1 MKTSD
6 KNVNEINNADSEMKR
21 KESSKTSAGKKRAGK
36 NSAGK
41 KTRGKNRKDSAGNG
55 KTLIRLIRDMKVIY
69 GWLVFA
75 AFISLLSVV
84 CSLATPEIMGE
95 LTDQIYGIWEGVSS
109 FGDSDISRW
118 CALLAIVYVGAS
130 LTSTIKMMLMN
141 YVVSGFFTKGMRI
154 RISDKISRLPVS
166 YIDHTPNGEIIAKM
180 DHDVSIMGGT
190 VHNFLDII
198 ISGVMKLVGIGV
210 ILFAMNWVMA
220 LVVIILV
227 PFSLVLSSWL
237 ASYSEKY
244 YNESRK
250 INGNVYALVEENF
263 TGFDTVKAFNL
274 ESMKNN
280 QMKELCGKYREKA
293 RQGYFYSGI
302 VQPVIALTNN
312 IAYIVICIL
321 GGMLAVEGSLSVG
334 EIVAFV
340 LYAKQLAGP
349 LESIANGMSM
359 MQSTFASAKRVYELL
374 DLEEMETVQ
383 TKKMP
388 AGKGEVAFDHVSFS
402 YDPEKPLIKD
412 LSFTVKPGQ
421 KAAIVGPTGGG
432 KTTIVNLLMG
442 FYPIQEGHI
451 YIDGVDISTL
461 DLADLR
467 SQFAMVLQDTWL
479 FGGTVYENI
488 AYGNE
493 GASREAVEQAAKMA
507 HIDRFIQSLPK
518 GYDTVINEETTNIS
532 GGQKQLMTIARA
544 YLANRRMLI
553 LDEATSNVDTRT
565 ELLIQDTMDELMKGR
580 TSFVIAHRLSTIVN
594 ADMILVVNQ
603 GQIVEQGTHEEL
615 MKKNGFYTEIYN
627 SQYELLK

>member
-1 MKTSD
+1 
-6 KNVNEINNADSEMKR
+6 VRGNEEIKQKEMKDPT
-21 KESSKTSAGKKRAGK
+21 EKK
-36 NSAGK
+36 
-41 KTRGKNRKDSAGNG
+41 SAGNG
-55 KTLIRLIRDMKVIY
+55 RTLLRLIRDMRVIY

-84 CSLATPEIMGE
+84 CSLAAPELLGE
-95 LTDQIYGIWEGVSS
+95 LTDRIYGIWEGILAFS
-109 FGDSDISRW
+109 DSEIPKW
-118 CALLAIVYVGAS
+118 CAWLAIVYVGAS
-130 LTSTIKMMLMN
+130 LTGTIKMALMN

-154 RISDKISRLPVS
+154 RISEKISHLPIA

-190 VHNFLDII
+190 VHNFLDIV
-198 ISGVMKLVGIGV
+198 ISGVMKLVGITV
-210 ILFAMNWVMA
+210 ILFAMNWMMA
-220 LVVIILV
+220 LIVIVLV

-237 ASYSEKY
+237 ASHSEKY

-250 INGNVYALVEENF
+250 INGNIYALVEENF

-274 ESMKNN
+274 EKMKNS
-280 QMKELCGKYREKA
+280 QMEELCGKYREKA

-302 VQPVIALTNN
+302 VQPIIALTNN
-312 IAYIVICIL
+312 IAYIIICIL
-321 GGMLAVEGSLSVG
+321 GGVLAVEGSLGVG
-334 EIVAFV
+334 DIVAFV
-340 LYAKQLAGP
+340 LYAKLLAGP

-374 DLEEMETVQ
+374 DLEEMETIE
-383 TKKMP
+383 TETMP
-388 AGKGEVAFDHVSFS
+388 TGKGEVTFDHVSFS
-402 YDPEKPLIKD
+402 YDPGKPLIRD
-412 LSFTVKPGQ
+412 LTFTVKPGQ
-421 KAAIVGPTGGG
+421 KVAIVGPTGGG

-451 YIDGVDISTL
+451 YIDSVDISAL

-488 AYGNE
+488 AYGSE

-507 HIDRFIQSLPK
+507 HIHRFIQTLPK

-544 YLANRRMLI
+544 YLANRKMLI

-565 ELLIQDTMDELMKGR
+565 ELLIQDTMDDLMKGR

-594 ADMILVVNQ
+594 ADMILVVDQ
-603 GQIVEQGTHEEL
+603 GRIVEQGTHEEL

>member
-1 MKTSD
+1 M
-6 KNVNEINNADSEMKR
+6 
-21 KESSKTSAGKKRAGK
+21 
-36 NSAGK
+36 
-41 KTRGKNRKDSAGNG
+41 
-55 KTLIRLIRDMKVIY
+55 
-69 GWLVFA
+69 
-75 AFISLLSVV
+75 
-84 CSLATPEIMGE
+84 
-95 LTDQIYGIWEGVSS
+95 
-109 FGDSDISRW
+109 
-118 CALLAIVYVGAS
+118 
-130 LTSTIKMMLMN
+130 
-141 YVVSGFFTKGMRI
+141 VSGFFTKGMRI

>member
-36 NSAGK
+36 NNAGK
-41 KTRGKNRKDSAGNG
+41 KARGKNRKDSAGNG

-383 TKKMP
+383 TKEMP
-388 AGKGEVAFDHVSFS
+388 AGKGEVVFDHVSFS

-594 ADMILVVNQ
+594 ADLILVVNQ